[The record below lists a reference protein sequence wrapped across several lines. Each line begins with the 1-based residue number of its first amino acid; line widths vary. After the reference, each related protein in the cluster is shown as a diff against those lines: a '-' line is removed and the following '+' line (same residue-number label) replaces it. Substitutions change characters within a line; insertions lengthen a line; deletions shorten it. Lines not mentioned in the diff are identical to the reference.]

1 MSQEL
6 LCQVA
11 LTQVPELGPVQARL
25 LIEHL
30 GYASQI
36 FKARKKE
43 LSLVPGIGEI
53 RAAQI
58 KRYQQFEAAEK
69 EIKFCQKHGIH
80 PLFLLNPDYPQLLLH
95 CYDAPV
101 LLYYRGTAPL
111 NQQRIVSIV
120 GTRSN
125 TAYGKQVTE
134 KLIEELKPWQ
144 PLVIS
149 GLAFGIDA
157 IAHKAALKQQLETVG
172 VLAHGFNTIYPSQHH
187 ALARELIEKGGLL
200 TEFGKDTAPDKH
212 NFPRRN
218 RIVAG
223 ISHATIVIETAIKGG
238 SMITANLA
246 CNYHR
251 DVFALPGKISDAK
264 STGCLQLIQQNKAIL
279 LTDAAQLAAS
289 MGWEEIKKPTIK
301 MQNELF
307 PSLSNE
313 EQKVLSV
320 LQERNVPVSLDEICK
335 QTALTYN
342 TVIAILLTLELYQLI
357 ISLPGKIYQLSSNN

>member
-6 LCQVA
+6 LYQVA
-11 LTQVPELGPVQARL
+11 LTQVPELGPVHSRL

-30 GYASQI
+30 GSALQV
-36 FKARKKE
+36 FKSSKKE

-58 KRYQQFEAAEK
+58 KRYRQFEAAEK
-69 EIKFCQKHGIH
+69 EIRFCQKHGIH
-80 PLFLLNPDYPQLLLH
+80 PLFLSNPDYPQLLLH
-95 CYDAPV
+95 CCDAPV
-101 LLYYRGTAPL
+101 LLYYRGSIPL
-111 NQQRIVSIV
+111 NHHRIVSIV

-125 TAYGKQVTE
+125 TTYGKQVTE

-144 PLVIS
+144 PLIIS

-157 IAHKAALKQQLETVG
+157 IAHKTALKQSLGTVG

-223 ISHATIVIETAIKGG
+223 VSHATIVIETAIKGG

-251 DVFALPGKISDAK
+251 DVFAVPGKITDGK

-289 MGWEEIKKPTIK
+289 MGWEEIKKPNAK
-301 MQNELF
+301 MQNTLF

-313 EQKVLSV
+313 EQKVMSV
-320 LQERNVPVSLDEICK
+320 MQEKNAPVSLDEICK
-335 QTALTYN
+335 QTTLTYN

-357 ISLPGKIYQLSSNN
+357 ISLPGKIYQLTSNN